1 METVYAII
9 NCVTLPGE
17 LANDWQRISGDTLP
31 FDQDSPCEKTTVKNS
46 MSFFFLRE
54 PQTNSFDV
62 IEEISAI

>member
-17 LANDWQRISGDTLP
+17 LANDWQRISGDT